1 MQLGYNIVWD
11 GFTDHVQ
18 GMLRDL
24 NEFDYFTDVTIVC
37 DDQKMLKAHRF
48 ILSASSDV
56 FRTMLNGNSNPH
68 AFIYLRGIQHKEM
81 ELILKY
87 IYSGQ
92 VTFENEMFRDFLNVA
107 KDLKIKELN
116 LENEYLNQSLKG
128 DDENSPHTKP
138 EQVEYDTKNV
148 STSDKMPSNT
158 SVNGDPEPLFNPN
171 NPKIPKVQCPDCNKI
186 LSTKKRLKV
195 HIQSKHE
202 GMRWPCNQCDFKAWE
217 RCTLNS
223 HYRTVH
229 QFDQPIKFKCVN
241 CDYETLHKGDLN
253 VHTKKHH
260 TTQ

>member
-24 NEFDYFTDVTIVC
+24 NEFDHFTDVTIVC

-48 ILSASSDV
+48 ILNASSD
-56 FRTMLNGNSNPH
+56 M
-68 AFIYLRGIQHKEM
+68 K
-81 ELILKY
+81 
-87 IYSGQ
+87 
-92 VTFENEMFRDFLNVA
+92 FENKMFGDFLNVA

-138 EQVEYDTKNV
+138 EQVEYDTENV

>member
-1 MQLGYNIVWD
+1 M
-11 GFTDHVQ
+11 T
-18 GMLRDL
+18 
-24 NEFDYFTDVTIVC
+24 
-37 DDQKMLKAHRF
+37 
-48 ILSASSDV
+48 
-56 FRTMLNGNSNPH
+56 
-68 AFIYLRGIQHKEM
+68 
-81 ELILKY
+81 
-87 IYSGQ
+87 
-92 VTFENEMFRDFLNVA
+92 
-107 KDLKIKELN
+107 

-138 EQVEYDTKNV
+138 EQVEYDTENV